1 MKRFLSFP
9 IQVISQTHRVSSI
22 FANNTL
28 NLTCL
33 LQATTYKPPK
43 FLTSLKTFD
52 AKFSAINKTP
62 NDSTALKELKL
73 KLEAKDLSRP
83 GNIAQYEFCGQLEIV
98 LAKSNLP

>member
-1 MKRFLSFP
+1 MSTSSDH
-9 IQVISQTHRVSSI
+9 VQTAEI
-22 FANNTL
+22 FD
-28 NLTCL
+28 
-33 LQATTYKPPK
+33 K
-43 FLTSLKTFD
+43 FKDFFD